1 MDYFPPVV
9 QSAIVK
15 MSEEEKLVFKTEY
28 YQRRR
33 SKVAMIILA
42 VLFPIQL
49 ILLGKAGLWFA
60 FVFTGGGLGLW
71 RLVEIFLTPSR
82 VDERNGEIATE
93 IIRNIKTIM

>member
-33 SKVAMIILA
+33 SKVAMVILA

-60 FVFTGGGLGLW
+60 FVFTGGGLGIW

-82 VDERNGEIATE
+82 VDERNGEIVTE